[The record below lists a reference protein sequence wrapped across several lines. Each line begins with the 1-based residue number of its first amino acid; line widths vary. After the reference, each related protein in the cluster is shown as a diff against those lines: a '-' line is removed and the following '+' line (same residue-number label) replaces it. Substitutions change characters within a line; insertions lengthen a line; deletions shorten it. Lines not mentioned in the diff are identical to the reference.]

1 MKLVCLIKYI
11 AESDRSALGTGQFA
25 PDEGTSRFSI
35 NPDDASALAFA
46 LNLKKKRP
54 DITIELLTVST
65 ELVLPLVEDAVRLG
79 VDRATLIQDRETMG
93 NDALTTVEL
102 LNRHLSGAGGDC
114 ILTGSQSLDGCSGSV
129 PPMLA
134 ELLGLPQISFA
145 SSLEL
150 PTTETGSTRVE
161 VADGRWV
168 TEYELELPAMVGFTA
183 MSGHKMPFLRLRDKR
198 RSVGDQ
204 VNLLKPT
211 DAALYEAHGWKTER
225 HTQQVEATEL
235 PLRRPQQTVVSM
247 DPQGME
253 TVVSFLKQKNFI

>member
-1 MKLVCLIKYI
+1 MKLICLVKYI
-11 AESDRSALGTGQFA
+11 AESERSALGTEQSA
-25 PDEGTSRFSI
+25 PDVEATRFTI

-46 LNLKKKRP
+46 LNLKKQRP
-54 DITIELLTVST
+54 DITIELLSVST

-79 VDRATLIQDRETMG
+79 VDRATLIQDRESMG

-102 LNRHLSGAGGDC
+102 LKRYLSGAGINC
-114 ILTGSQSLDGCSGSV
+114 ILTGSQSLDGRSGSV

-150 PTTETGSTRVE
+150 PTTEKGNMRVE

-183 MSGHKMPFLRLRDKR
+183 MSGLKMPFLRLRDKR
-198 RSVGDQ
+198 RSVSDQ
-204 VNLLKPT
+204 VCLMEST
-211 DAALYEAHGWKTER
+211 DAELAGPNGCQFER
-225 HTQQVEATEL
+225 RTRQISLETR
-235 PLRRPQQTVVSM
+235 PLRTPQRTVVSV